1 MRSPSGGPAARVVTV
16 TDSPT
21 LDRMSDADALAWAIE
36 HDPHLR
42 SPMSAIAVLDGP
54 VDHAQLRHTLERA
67 SRVVPRMRHRVVPDP
82 AGLAPPTWEVDPDFT
97 LAFHVRLTNVYGG
110 TERDLLSL
118 AEPIVLQAFDRAR
131 PQWEFTV
138 VDGLQDRRSAVII
151 KAHHALSDGIGA
163 VNMMLEVFDLQ
174 AELTP
179 GRETMP
185 PAPEPTPAAD
195 SRLRAAVDH
204 ETQALINS
212 VRRSLDMFV
221 AAAADPLGSL
231 QSVSDAVGSVG
242 RLMRPTAE
250 PISPIM
256 TGRSLDIGFADHTLP
271 LADLRAAGKRIGGS
285 INDAFI
291 AAVLLGIGT
300 YHRTHG
306 HDTDQIRLAIPI
318 NTRAPGDD
326 SVGNNWTP
334 TRAEFPLDVVDP
346 DELMRRVRGT
356 VARLRTETGYG
367 VLSGMTGTLRRMPA
381 SMVASLFA
389 SMARGIDVAASNV
402 PGSPI
407 PIHLAGRQVTK
418 LIPLG
423 PLSGAGSNITLMSLA
438 EQAHIG
444 IVRDPAAVPDGD
456 LFPDV
461 LREGFERISSG

>member
-1 MRSPSGGPAARVVTV
+1 
-16 TDSPT
+16 
-21 LDRMSDADALAWAIE
+21 MSDADALAWAIE
-36 HDPHLR
+36 HDPRLR
-42 SPMSAIAVLDGP
+42 SPISAVVILDGR
-54 VDHAQLRHTLERA
+54 VDHHQVRHTLERA
-67 SRVVPRMRHRVVPDP
+67 SRVVPRMRHRAIPDA

-97 LAFHVRLTNVYGG
+97 LAFHVRLTNLYDG

-131 PQWEFTV
+131 PQWEFTL
-138 VDGLQDRRSAVII
+138 VDGLRGQRSAVII
-151 KAHHALSDGIGA
+151 KAHHALSDGVGA

-185 PAPEPTPAAD
+185 PAPEPASTGG

-204 ETQALINS
+204 ETQELINS

-221 AAAADPLGSL
+221 SAAADPMGTL
-231 QSVSDAVGSVG
+231 QAVSETVGSVS
-242 RLMRPTAE
+242 RVLRPESE

-256 TGRSLDIGFADHTLP
+256 TGRSLGIGFADHTVP
-271 LADLRAAGKRIGGS
+271 LAELKAAGKRIGGS

-291 AAVLLGIGT
+291 AAVLLGIGE
-300 YHRTHG
+300 YHRAHG

-318 NTRAPGDD
+318 NTRAADDD

-356 VARLRTETGYG
+356 VARLRTEPGYG
-367 VLSGMTGTLRRMPA
+367 VLSGMTGALRRLPP
-381 SMVASLFA
+381 SMIAALFA
-389 SMARGIDVAASNV
+389 GMSRGVDVAASNV

-407 PIHLAGRQVTK
+407 PIYLGGRRVTK

-423 PLSGAGSNITLMSLA
+423 PLSGAGSNITLMSIA

-456 LFPDV
+456 VFADH
-461 LREGFERISSG
+461 LREGFDRVSSG